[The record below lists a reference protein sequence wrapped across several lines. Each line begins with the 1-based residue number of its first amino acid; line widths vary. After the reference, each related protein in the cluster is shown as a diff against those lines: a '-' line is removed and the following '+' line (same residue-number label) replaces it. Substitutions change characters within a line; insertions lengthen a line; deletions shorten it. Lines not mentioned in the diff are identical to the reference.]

1 MALASW
7 GPAPKHLHDRRAP
20 HARLLSRKGSARKS
34 NMNDRW
40 QLRVYDSGHLYVADL
55 TGCAEI
61 GRQQTKEE
69 VQPSHTLHNDGW
81 RVVIAPVEDNS
92 ISRQHLAVEPLTDG
106 RFLLCNKSNKLLVG
120 LPNNQN
126 LDPGATTKV
135 SFPIVLRVGRKIL
148 RLQPPEVDQD
158 LKSLPMATLAPGA
171 SSLLPGMRVSFG
183 RAEGQGMQTDQLMAW
198 IQAFLGLLQ
207 SAAGSEDFYVKAARA
222 LVDLVKLDSG
232 RVLFRTAG
240 QWEEKAGHLSEHKTA
255 QREWRPSSR
264 ILNNVLRDKKTF
276 WQVPELSSST
286 YGLDAVVAAPI
297 LDRKGEVIGALYGE
311 RRLTGTESQDP
322 ISQLEAMLVE
332 VLASGVAAGL
342 ARLEQEQAALRSR
355 VQMEQHFTPRLA
367 SKLLDHPEL
376 LVGRDKEVSAL
387 FCDIRGFS
395 RITEKL
401 GPAKTV
407 ELMSDVMSVLTQ
419 CVLDH
424 EGVVVDYVGD
434 EVMAMWG
441 APDDQPDHAAR
452 ACRAALAMFESLP
465 TINERWQSV
474 AKEPLT
480 FGIGINSGIAQVG
493 NVGSR
498 IKFKYGALGNT
509 VNLGSRIQGATKHL
523 KASLLIADSTRAGLD
538 ETFQVRRLCQV
549 RVVNIVKPV
558 TLLELVSP
566 TKPGFEGLK
575 LGYEQA
581 LDEFTRG
588 EFRQACRILG
598 RLILDHPDDGP
609 ALILLSRAVNCLVE
623 KPDPFD
629 PVMVLGGK

>member
-1 MALASW
+1 MT
-7 GPAPKHLHDRRAP
+7 
-20 HARLLSRKGSARKS
+20 
-34 NMNDRW
+34 NDRW

-55 TGCAEI
+55 VGCAEI
-61 GRQQTKEE
+61 GRQQTKDEP
-69 VQPSHTLHNDGW
+69 QPSHTLHDEGW
-81 RVVIAPVEDNS
+81 RVVIAPVEDNT

-106 RFLLCNKSNKLLVG
+106 RFLLCNKSNKLLVS

-126 LDPGATTKV
+126 LDPGANCKV
-135 SFPIVLRVGRKIL
+135 ALPIVVRLGRKML
-148 RLQPPEVDQD
+148 RLELPVADEQLQ
-158 LKSLPMATLAPGA
+158 SLPMATLAPG
-171 SSLLPGMRVSFG
+171 SGSLLAGLRANLG
-183 RAEGQGMQTDQLMAW
+183 RASGPAMAADQLMAW
-198 IQAFLGLLQ
+198 IHAFLGLLQ
-207 SAAGSEDFYVKAARA
+207 SAAGSEDFYIKAAQA

-232 RVLFRTAG
+232 RVLFRNAG
-240 QWEEKAGHLSEHKTA
+240 QWDEKAMHRTAQKTA
-255 QREWRPSSR
+255 PQEWRPSSR
-264 ILNNVLRDKKTF
+264 VLNNVLRDKKTF

-286 YGLDAVVAAPI
+286 FGIDAVVAAPI

-311 RRLTGTESQDP
+311 RRLTGAETQEP

-342 ARLEQEQAALRSR
+342 ARVEQEQAALRSR

-376 LVGRDKEVSAL
+376 LVGRDKEVSVL
-387 FCDIRGFS
+387 FCDVRGFS

-407 ELMSDVMSVLTQ
+407 EMMSDVMSVLTQ
-419 CVLDH
+419 CVLDL

-452 ACRAALAMFESLP
+452 ACRAALAMFANLP
-465 TINERWQSV
+465 VINERWQSV
-474 AKEPLT
+474 AKEPLN
-480 FGIGINSGIAQVG
+480 FGIGISSGMAQVG

-509 VNLGSRIQGATKHL
+509 VNLGSRVQGATKHL
-523 KASLLIADSTRAGLD
+523 KTSLLIADSTRAGLD
-538 ETFQVRRLCQV
+538 ESFHVRRLCQV
-549 RVVNIVKPV
+549 RVVNIAQPV
-558 TLLELVSP
+558 TLLELVAP
-566 TKPGFEGLK
+566 NKPGWEGLK
-575 LGYEQA
+575 LNYEQA

-609 ALILLSRAVNCLVE
+609 GLILLSRAVGCLVK

-629 PVMVLGGK
+629 PVMVLEGK